1 MAISFLFFFS
11 PIFSNPHYNNRQYLM
26 TTLPKK
32 DLETFPFLSNQ
43 ESKIHALKAKGVPA
57 KVKKTMT
64 ESDFSET
71 IVNQKNPRKTKIHS
85 MRRTNFKINIIR
97 TEKKVLSSL
106 NTKVLFSDEFRT
118 EFGFFSWPLH
128 FKNPLRLID

>member
-1 MAISFLFFFS
+1 
-11 PIFSNPHYNNRQYLM
+11 M
-26 TTLPKK
+26 TTLPNK

-43 ESKIHALKAKGVPA
+43 NPKIHALKAKGVPA
-57 KVKKTMT
+57 KIKQTMSV
-64 ESDFSET
+64 SDFSET
-71 IVNQKNPRKTKIHS
+71 IINKKNPRKTKIHS
-85 MRRTNFKINIIR
+85 MRRTNFRISIIH

-118 EFGFFSWPLH
+118 KYGFFSWPLH